1 MSVVRKLAAERK
13 LEFQPSFGF
22 PVISALG
29 FMNADMKLLLKFIVN
44 RFKETQRAQ
53 PPRLDGQ
60 DPRVLRGRFK
70 AELRNSICFALAKG
84 NALAMHNQGT
94 TGVVKPP

>member
-1 MSVVRKLAAERK
+1 M
-13 LEFQPSFGF
+13 FGF

-29 FMNADMKLLLKFIVN
+29 FMNADMKQLLKLVVG
-44 RFKETQRAQ
+44 RFKDTQKGE

-60 DPRVLRGRFK
+60 NLNVIKGRFK